1 MIGPIELE
9 TFVAY
14 RQIKYTY
21 LFRYAPLDD
30 IFQQETPNGIT
41 RPLTGLIARHQ
52 PVKAS
57 FECQPPMGG
66 EDLAV

>member
-14 RQIKYTY
+14 REIKYTY

-52 PVKAS
+52 PVKA
-57 FECQPPMGG
+57 F
-66 EDLAV
+66 V